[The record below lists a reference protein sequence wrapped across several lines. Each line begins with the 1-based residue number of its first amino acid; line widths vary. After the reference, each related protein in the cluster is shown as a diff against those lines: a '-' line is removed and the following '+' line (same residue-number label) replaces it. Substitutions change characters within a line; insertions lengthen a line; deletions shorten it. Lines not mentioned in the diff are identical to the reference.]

1 MCFGYKHFTRHQSL
15 LIFTTM
21 LLASHSITRLNS
33 LGGWRL
39 CQSRHQLAS
48 PGRNLDCSM
57 CWARLIEYLI
67 FVLITKVFTTV
78 RNCIYWI
85 IYYDRSAMIRQHR
98 HSDLIATWD
107 SVKKN
112 NKKNNNVTD
121 FRSNKLKTCY
131 SVKLYISLDFK
142 GV

>member
-21 LLASHSITRLNS
+21 LLAPHSIIRLNS
-33 LGGWRL
+33 LGGWRI

-85 IYYDRSAMIRQHR
+85 ILWQI
-98 HSDLIATWD
+98 SDDTTAQTFWLD

-112 NKKNNNVTD
+112 NKKNSNVTD

-131 SVKLYISLDFK
+131 SIKLYISLDFK